1 MRKLYPL
8 LIAALLV
15 SAIGA
20 LQSPVPVRAV
30 SGSLSF
36 TPSFVSFGSITV
48 GTRSKPVDVIVKN
61 TGTVNVTL
69 GRLTIAGEFKLKI
82 GTCTIGVVL
91 MPTQTCTF
99 SVIFAPLS
107 IASKTG
113 TVSIPSD
120 ATNPLYTINMSGT
133 GSGTNLLKS
142 ANFDL
147 PLTKPIPWRE
157 GPNVPDILDLLDCS
171 VWISPMC
178 SVRMQGRLDLYGNPL
193 LQTISQG
200 VARVGAVG
208 DKYTFV
214 LSSKSS
220 AVPLTGLYSV
230 QVILLNTY
238 NQVVG
243 RQVVN
248 FRHGTHTWQTV
259 VGNITATET
268 HTWVVF
274 RIIFRQASGRAW
286 FDNAILVKVP

>member
-15 SAIGA
+15 SAIGV
-20 LQSPVPVRAV
+20 LQSPLPVSAV
-30 SGSLSF
+30 SGTLSF
-36 TPSFVSFGSITV
+36 TPSFVSFGSVTV

-61 TGTVNVTL
+61 SGTVNVTL
-69 GRLTIAGEFKLKI
+69 GKLTITGEFKLKI
-82 GTCTIGVVL
+82 GTCALGVVL

-107 IASKTG
+107 IASKSG

-120 ATNPLYTINMSGT
+120 AANPLYTVNMSGS

-157 GPNVPDILDLLDCS
+157 GPNVPDVLDLLDCS

-178 SVRMQGRLDLYGNPL
+178 SLRMQGRLDIYGDPL
-193 LQTISQG
+193 LQTVSQA

-220 AVPLTGLYSV
+220 TIPLAGLYGV
-230 QVILLNTY
+230 QVILMNTY

-248 FRHGTHTWQTV
+248 FRTGTHPWQTV
-259 VGNITATET
+259 VGTITATET
-268 HTWVVF
+268 HTWVIF
-274 RIIFRQASGRAW
+274 RITFRQASGRAW
-286 FDNAILVKVP
+286 FENAILVKVP

>member
-8 LIAALLV
+8 LIAALLI

-20 LQSPVPVRAV
+20 FQSPISVRAV
-30 SGSLSF
+30 SGTLSF
-36 TPSFVSFGSITV
+36 TPSFVSFGSVTV

-69 GRLTIAGEFKLKI
+69 GKLTITGEFKLRI
-82 GTCTIGVVL
+82 GSCTIGTVL
-91 MPTQTCTF
+91 IPTQTCTF

-107 IASKTG
+107 ITSKTG

-120 ATNPLYTINMSGT
+120 ATNPLYTVNLSGF
-133 GSGTNLLKS
+133 GAGTNLLKS
-142 ANFDL
+142 PNFDL

-178 SVRMQGRLDLYGNPL
+178 SLRMQGRLDTSGNAL
-193 LQTISQG
+193 LQTISQA
-200 VARVGAVG
+200 VARVGAVN
-208 DKYTFV
+208 DKYAFV

-220 AVPLTGLYSV
+220 AVPVGGLYSV
-230 QVILLNTY
+230 EVELLNTY

-243 RQVVN
+243 RKTLY
-248 FRHGTHTWQTV
+248 FKTGTHTWQTLAGTFV
-259 VGNITATET
+259 AQNT

-274 RIIFRQASGRAW
+274 RITYRKTSGRAW